1 MKATQIR
8 FRPAAMSTAL
18 YIAGII
24 ISSGGLYEYQLDPSE
39 VSVSRI
45 CLNIGLTFFMGLTA
59 IHFTARSIRQTTV
72 YLQKQHVDTRSEET
86 TTDTD
91 NQLTMAPI
99 NEILQGENVSHHLIQ
114 ELASQLQAGQIALF
128 VASGP
133 ALELKSG
140 FALAGDRS
148 LACTFNFGEG
158 LVGSVAKEGRSLYID
173 ALPHG
178 YITVYSGLG
187 SASPA
192 FLAIIPLRS
201 DEETKGVLEIALFRS
216 LTPSTLK
223 ELENIG
229 KAWAQAG
236 L

>member
-1 MKATQIR
+1 MKATQIK
-8 FRPAAMSTAL
+8 FRPAAISTAL

-24 ISSGGLYEYQLDPSE
+24 ISSGALYEYQLDPSE
-39 VSVSRI
+39 VPVTRI
-45 CLNIGLTFFMGLTA
+45 CLNIGVTFFMGLIA
-59 IHFTARSIRQTTV
+59 IHFTARSIKQTTV
-72 YLQKQHVDTRSEET
+72 YLQKQQANIRSDERT
-86 TTDTD
+86 ADSD

-99 NEILQGENVSHHLIQ
+99 NEILQGANVSHRLIQ
-114 ELASQLQAGQIALF
+114 ELASQLQAGQVALF

-133 ALELKSG
+133 VLELKSG
-140 FALAGDRS
+140 FALASDRS
-148 LACTFNFGEG
+148 LDCTFNFGEG

-178 YITVYSGLG
+178 YITVFSGLG
-187 SASPA
+187 SASPT
-192 FLAIIPLRS
+192 FLAVIPLRS
-201 DEETKGVLEIALFRS
+201 NDETKGVLEIALFRPLS
-216 LTPSTLK
+216 ASTLN